1 MSAEVAGAA
10 LAVDVSSDEAGV
22 ADVGDALQEMK
33 VAELFPCSKCDSMA
47 VLNGVGVC
55 EACVRADYSRLR
67 NQREQA
73 TFAMTMRMDPSALA
87 NIRKEFFARQDEVT
101 LEEFIYI
108 VEKHLNKSDKQETP
122 EEHREF
128 VANMSELFKDIDV
141 NGDGMMEWSEFTTFT
156 VEKANILNKKMK
168 FTAIANY
175 HDSTEKLDPSSQHRH
190 RHDFAQAIPILT
202 LNQFAILEDNK
213 NSIYIFNSM
222 NGKLVKTIVT
232 DAVPQAIIH
241 VYKKDRC
248 DLLVSAC
255 VDMTM
260 TTHSLDDPNPNKR
273 YKLQSTWA
281 TPGIQMALAYVTDK
295 EVLYSGGANGNI
307 YAWDIKQRNLLATIN
322 AHSDIVMK
330 LLVLKKLN
338 TLVSA
343 SLDTTIRIWDV
354 YTHQQIMKLEGHKKG
369 VFNLDYNA
377 EYRLLFSCGFDH
389 DVCVWSPFVST
400 MIYRLKGHHSTL
412 VGCQCVE
419 NTNEIIT
426 ADSAGVFKLWDVSKF
441 QNLQT
446 FFVGN
451 STEYGGN
458 SGMTLT
464 CFFHV
469 KLPNPQQGEDD
480 SRIFAASKTIY
491 SLDQGRVLH
500 EATSDF
506 STVQWVA
513 WIDASSTI
521 ITVSENNLIVWDGIM
536 GSKTSTHKNICDYE
550 ISAACLDNR
559 KRKVILGDIMG
570 NIGVYNPINGAL
582 MKSTVNDVNCTVVS
596 IMYVSDGDNRRFV
609 AGFANGLIK
618 VYNEESLEDCG
629 LLNSF
634 DTTYSFPE
642 LTRLCYSG
650 EDKTVA
656 CTGAASLTVKLWDCD
671 TGKSE
676 YDLSVCPEPEHVMY
690 LGYLEPYP
698 LLVTSD
704 SYGNVLIWGSRSL
717 WAGSRLS
724 GFLNATPSSAELEPK
739 KRTHEDHVDEF
750 RRQYPAT
757 EEQYDEY
764 LAQSEVGRIV
774 GGSLSSSTVH
784 QAALASPPKT
794 DANNILQ
801 AIQSVKA
808 SKVDISVDDVKAEQA
823 YCSVTQKLARESG
836 KKWGNVAPT
845 EAVAWD
851 AKNYWLYTGDEQG
864 ILRKWDLRQLMEELN
879 AETMLDED
887 VDTKC
892 KFQLK
897 TKARTRA
904 SALVPVYEQPYFGDV
919 FASKFLVGRKNSV
932 SNLGVD
938 FVWGITAHNDRCVF
952 GHAVSYGVITSATD
966 KLVKMWTHDGLPIGC
981 LLQSVPIGV
990 KNRGWELALDVEGIM
1005 RKEEEEMA
1013 LLMVGVEKTTNDK
1026 NKPDLA
1032 TVNFA
1037 GMEPGKGSAPFNRS
1051 MLRQRIHQ
1059 TSKLLGLNFQ
1069 VEDGPDSVGFDDASF
1084 NGSFDGGVSTADS
1097 LATESVTSTVISK
1110 TLRQALTELKS
1121 TEAVLDSS
1129 VKGQLLTAVQARRKE
1144 AKVAA
1149 VAKKYESNRKYKL
1162 PAIKRNDD
1170 ADDDGMGSRPP
1181 DSDENKHSLD
1191 VVLGIAEPKKVL
1203 SPAASL
1209 VSLKPI
1215 KKTRRRTTVAV
1226 SPKKHKR
1233 STNEPPH
1240 GSTIQQRCSKYD
1252 SFDKLESMLNMDMK
1266 TVLSPRALEEGRQ
1279 ERSSSAGCPT
1289 VRVPLSQ
1296 RMPSLKNLFSRQY
1309 STVGALTEMGFFD
1322 KDTGERVPEGT
1333 PGAVTIPSTPM
1344 RMLSRMPTTVD
1355 KILEEEPKPSAGLN

>member
-1 MSAEVAGAA
+1 MSTPVIDTSDPTDAVVQANDENAEA
-10 LAVDVSSDEAGV
+10 LVET
-22 ADVGDALQEMK
+22 K
-33 VAELFPCSKCDSMA
+33 IELFPCVICDTMA
-47 VLNGVGVC
+47 VLNGANTC

-108 VEKHLNKSDKQETP
+108 VELHLNKSDKQETE

-307 YAWDIKQRNLLATIN
+307 YAWDIKKRNLLATIN

-458 SGMTLT
+458 SGMTLN

-513 WIDASSTI
+513 WIEASSTI

-536 GSKTSTHKNICDYE
+536 GSKTSTHKNICEYE

-582 MKSTVNDVNCTVVS
+582 MKSIVNDVNCTVIS
-596 IMYVSDGDNRRFV
+596 IMYVSEGDNRRFV
-609 AGFANGLIK
+609 GGFANGLIK

-629 LLNSF
+629 LLHSF
-634 DTTYSFPE
+634 DTAYSFPE
-642 LTRLCYSG
+642 LTRLCHSG
-650 EDKTVA
+650 EDQTVA

-676 YDLSVCPEPEHVMY
+676 YDLTVCPEPEHVMY
-690 LGYLEPYP
+690 LGYLDPLP

-717 WAGSRLS
+717 WPGSRLS
-724 GFLNATPSSAELEPK
+724 GFLNATPPSAELEPK
-739 KRTHEDHVDEF
+739 KRSHEDYQEEL

-757 EEQYDEY
+757 EEQYAEY
-764 LAQSEVGRIV
+764 LNNSSIGRMVGSSNVTPTRLNSCPTPKPDAGGTLKSLQSG
-774 GGSLSSSTVH
+774 
-784 QAALASPPKT
+784 QAK
-794 DANNILQ
+794 
-801 AIQSVKA
+801 KF
-808 SKVDISVDDVKAEQA
+808 DISADDVAAEQA
-823 YCSVTQKLARESG
+823 YCELAQDLAKESG
-836 KKWGNVAPT
+836 YKWGNLAPT
-845 EAVAWD
+845 EAIAWD
-851 AKNYWLYTGDEQG
+851 AENYWLYTGDEQG
-864 ILRKWDLRQLMEELN
+864 ILRKWDLSMLMEELD
-879 AETMLDED
+879 AKSMMDEE

-892 KFQLK
+892 KFQLNSK
-897 TKARTRA
+897 SRTRE
-904 SALVPVYEQPYFGDV
+904 SALVPVYETPYFGEM
-919 FASKFLVGRKNSV
+919 FASKFLVGRKSIV
-932 SNLGVD
+932 SNLGVN
-938 FVWGITAHNDRCVF
+938 FVWGVTAHNDRCVF

-1005 RKEEEEMA
+1005 KKEEEEMA
-1013 LLMVGVEKTTNDK
+1013 VLMVEVKKTIEDE
-1026 NKPDLA
+1026 NKPNLDE
-1032 TVNFA
+1032 VDFS

-1059 TSKLLGLNFQ
+1059 TSKLLGLKFA
-1069 VEDGPDSVGFDDASF
+1069 VEDGPDPIPDDASYT
-1084 NGSFDGGVSTADS
+1084 GSFDGMSFADS
-1097 LATESVTSTVISK
+1097 LATESVTSTVVSK
-1110 TLRQALTELKS
+1110 TLRQALNELKS
-1121 TEAVLDSS
+1121 TDVALDAS
-1129 VKGQLLTAVQARRKE
+1129 VKGQLLTAVQSRRKE

-1149 VAKKYESNRKYKL
+1149 VAKKYEANRKYKL
-1162 PAIKRNDD
+1162 PAIKRIEGEESD
-1170 ADDDGMGSRPP
+1170 MLGSRPP
-1181 DSDENKHSLD
+1181 DSTEQATKYSLD
-1191 VVLGIAEPKKVL
+1191 EVLGIAPEKK
-1203 SPAASL
+1203 AASPTPSV
-1209 VSLKPI
+1209 VSVIPVTKS
-1215 KKTRRRTTVAV
+1215 KRRVTVAV

-1233 STNEPPH
+1233 TVEQPR
-1240 GSTIQQRCSKYD
+1240 GSTIQRRCGKYD
-1252 SFDKLESMLNMDMK
+1252 SFDKLEQTLNIDMK
-1266 TVLSPRALEEGRQ
+1266 KVLSPRTLDARRE
-1279 ERSSSAGCPT
+1279 ERSSSAGPPML
-1289 VRVPLSQ
+1289 VPLSR
-1296 RMPSLKNLFSRQY
+1296 RMPSLRNLLKQHS
-1309 STVGALTEMGFFD
+1309 SVSALSEMGFFD
-1322 KDTGERVPEGT
+1322 QEGRRVPEGT
-1333 PGAVTIPSTPM
+1333 PGAV
-1344 RMLSRMPTTVD
+1344 SRPVSRPVSGGAV
-1355 KILEEEPKPSAGLN
+1355 LFGH